1 MGAVRGHILE
11 FEGPRGVLNTGKSSC
26 MCKAVP
32 EGNPAMVRPQGKLRE
47 VLDRVVGTK
56 ENRWWRAPR
65 PAKGGYH
72 EKQPRGCEITLRP
85 WPPSSI
91 NWLYNPLECLGWT

>member
-1 MGAVRGHILE
+1 MR
-11 FEGPRGVLNTGKSSC
+11 
-26 MCKAVP
+26 AVP
-32 EGNPAMVRPQGKLRE
+32 EGNLPMVKPQGKLRE

-56 ENRWWRAPR
+56 GNGWWRAPL

-72 EKQPRGCEITLRP
+72 EKQPRGCEIGLCP

-91 NWLYNPLECLGWT
+91 NGLYNPLECLGWT